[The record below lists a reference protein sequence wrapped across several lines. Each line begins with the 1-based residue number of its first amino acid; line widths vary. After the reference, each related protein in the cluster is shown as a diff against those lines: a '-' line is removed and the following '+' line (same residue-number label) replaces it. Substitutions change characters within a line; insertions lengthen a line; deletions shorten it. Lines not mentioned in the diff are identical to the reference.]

1 MRCNTTMKHF
11 TSSKEMLNKLGV
23 VPLAVMCLQ
32 HSYSRQEKH
41 KQLKHLRLRFVNGR
55 NVPSHSEFI
64 NILSTRLASSSC
76 NQNHGT
82 VCAEQST
89 LLLIPP
95 PPSSSSSPLIPV
107 DSSFVSQ
114 KFVLRKA
121 PKRYTNVFFY
131 FFPFKLCKA
140 ILAGCETIRPRPS
153 FSLGAAPFEMAHEQH
168 LQTSSSRDF
177 SKL

>member
-1 MRCNTTMKHF
+1 
-11 TSSKEMLNKLGV
+11 MLNKNGV
-23 VPLAVMCLQ
+23 VALTVMGLQ

-95 PPSSSSSPLIPV
+95 PPSSSSSSPLIPV
-107 DSSFVSQ
+107 DAPFACR

-121 PKRYTNVFFY
+121 PTPYKHVFFCIL
-131 FFPFKLCKA
+131 PFELCKA
-140 ILAGCETIRPRPS
+140 ILAGCKTMRRSTTIIHRCRATVPRDLHINRNLYPY
-153 FSLGAAPFEMAHEQH
+153 
-168 LQTSSSRDF
+168 T
-177 SKL
+177 